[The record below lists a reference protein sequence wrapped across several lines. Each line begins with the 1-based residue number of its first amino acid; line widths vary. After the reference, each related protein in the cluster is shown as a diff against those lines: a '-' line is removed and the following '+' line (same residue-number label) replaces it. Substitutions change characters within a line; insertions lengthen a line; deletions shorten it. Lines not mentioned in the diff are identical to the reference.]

1 MPRKCPFT
9 GKRTQVG
16 RQITRRGKAK
26 YLGGVGRKIT
36 GSTKRKFRANM
47 QRVRA
52 VINGTPTRIN
62 VSVKAI
68 RMGKITKP
76 LRRDYKKPVEES
88 AAAPANP

>member
-1 MPRKCPFT
+1 MSRTCPFT

-16 RQITRRGKAK
+16 RSITRRGKAK

-36 GSTKRKFRANM
+36 GKTKRTFKVNI

-52 VINGTPTRIN
+52 VINGKPTRIN

-76 LRRDYKKPVEES
+76 VRRDYVKP
-88 AAAPANP
+88 AAEAATQS